1 MSSRQRGGVLKV
13 FLISIVL
20 LTSTSTSYSLSLSG
34 IAGIS
39 EKLEDLHK
47 NYSDNVEK
55 VKKNMCPKKSWCR
68 KWEGVICGISK
79 RFFSICHTVCHAEE
93 GFMKSKCV
101 KQAQKNHNFDIEYGV
116 YACGSRGGQVDTGR
130 GSFQFAAQEAW
141 LIENGEITSPLKDVS
156 VSGLTLQILKDV
168 DGLTKDSRL
177 AAPGFCGK
185 GQTVPVGDGGPIM
198 RISEA
203 LVG

>member
-1 MSSRQRGGVLKV
+1 MKV

-101 KQAQKNHNFDIEYGV
+101 KQAKKNHNFDIEYGV
-116 YACGSRGGQVDTGR
+116 YGNNDTPLEDLIMEIKSSNMGQ
-130 GSFQFAAQEAW
+130 
-141 LIENGEITSPLKDVS
+141 DVS
-156 VSGLTLQILKDV
+156 KAICTWIKNPNILMS
-168 DGLTKDSRL
+168 LI
-177 AAPGFCGK
+177 PN
-185 GQTVPVGDGGPIM
+185 
-198 RISEA
+198 SESPSLLDA
-203 LVG
+203 CDAS